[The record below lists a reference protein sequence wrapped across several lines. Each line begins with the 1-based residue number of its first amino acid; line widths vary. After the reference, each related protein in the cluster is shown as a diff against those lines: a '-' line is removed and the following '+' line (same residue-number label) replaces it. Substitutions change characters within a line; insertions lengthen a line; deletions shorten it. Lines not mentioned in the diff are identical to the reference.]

1 IAPKSLTYLISAVM
15 EIAKMKETENDCVS
29 CYGWLADKDATD
41 NADDLK
47 NGIFKKFF
55 DKTKAYYSTVDI
67 NTKFEQKSVPSK
79 IQHKEKSKN
88 KNKASHNIE
97 SKTTNEIQGQNLDEI
112 DSDEELLNVKLLPTP
127 KKTKKKVKKPTVK
140 IRDKKTSDNE
150 EQCSQSIETTNPDRI
165 DFQDF
170 LTKRTEKKASKPH
183 TGEYEVVLVLDSRER
198 CHKDRSFLYEQLI
211 KKGVPCEQRNL
222 SLGDVL

>member
-140 IRDKKTSDNE
+140 IRAKNTSDKHVIEESSQKSSDNE

-170 LTKRTEKKASKPH
+170 LT
-183 TGEYEVVLVLDSRER
+183 
-198 CHKDRSFLYEQLI
+198 
-211 KKGVPCEQRNL
+211 
-222 SLGDVL
+222 